1 MRRWTVF
8 AFCTL
13 LAIIAISRPAA
24 AQLRATRISPAQI
37 QQAIEAGID
46 PSELMM
52 LDGSDPSNTSPTGSD
67 GPIPDSPDALQQ
79 QKQQLLQ
86 SLEFDRRP
94 SAILRL
100 WATPTPPE
108 STTSITPPNQPQK
121 QPENSSP
128 STPTTPP
135 NPNPNPDPN
144 PNPNP
149 DPNPDPAA
157 AERAAAAAKAQA
169 DFLQFRTALT
179 ALQRSVTLGDWT
191 AVRNTLQTLA
201 ETDRERVYDRLLQSL
216 QQGPASAP
224 KNRMGQVIGEKNLIR
239 AADLTEIAEL
249 CPADTL
255 SKARSSQLGS
265 LAANAS
271 QEGESPSALAQTF
284 RARLQTDTPGR
295 RLTPEVAA
303 NILLTAGRLEDC
315 LSFLPPLDQ
324 SIAAADLRNL
334 DLQSQV
340 LVSLHQQKPD
350 RSKLEQAWAAVQA
363 ILEVPPQP
371 PAPTDTPAAAAN
383 PAETPTPPTET
394 PSAAPVATPNPPAPQ
409 QPKPL
414 TPAEQEQLQQAALR
428 RAVLLVPQLR
438 RELGRKW
445 LADSFTGQLE
455 RGRRILTGIG
465 SAAARNMGEQAQNP
479 DERLQTLLL
488 QQTAVDALL
497 THAADNTET
506 WRPVLHLLLVNWLRE
521 ASYSAEWDASTSR
534 GPRMQRDQFGNFF
547 WQQDPAEQMR
557 QMQMQNGMPRPIPS
571 GKLLDARPD
580 DRWLAFLENGFI
592 PTFAAA
598 SARLHLKVKEETLAF
613 PWIEQ
618 LAKTHPA
625 EARELVE
632 TFLSTW
638 SENNDP
644 NNERRRTNPYMFSF
658 GYNERL
664 NAIPLTRS
672 QQKRNLQELAEWVKR
687 IRALNL
693 EGVNEEWLAT
703 AFTKVHSAAE
713 VYQQQDLEAVFGD
726 LQLVR
731 PETLALLLNGMRS
744 ALSTVWRDPQVQQA
758 AGTNRKKAEIEAE
771 VLRGYQ
777 SALGLCTTALAQQP
791 RSWQLLSVRGA
802 LLHDLNNYQNDLA
815 RSPEFIERRREAL
828 TALQDAANA
837 YSETVQQLDEDKHSV
852 SAFNTWFYAALGDA
866 SLERITAERVAI
878 PEQIPLISHALQNL
892 PAEVRERHLDMFAN
906 DLFTRMSTVNPAVKF
921 RYVREGLKLAGERPQ
936 ARDARQVFNYYSDLV
951 TEIQLQTAVDGTVR
965 VGHSS
970 PFGVLVS
977 LRHSAAIERES
988 GGFSRYLQN
997 QNSGGGYF
1005 YNNGRPNEDYRDKFE
1020 KAARAALDEHFEVL
1034 SVTFEPESIQSRP
1047 DPEAGWRVTPYA
1059 YLLLKARGPEID
1071 RLPPVRIDLDF
1082 LDTTG
1087 YVVLPVESPA
1097 IPLDCTP
1104 EIADQRPVEDLTIT
1118 QTLDEREAAAGKLLL
1133 EIKAV
1138 GRGLVPDLQQLVELS
1153 FADFEVAAIE
1163 DNKLSVSKFDDAAR
1177 EPAVLSERLW
1187 TVSLKDRRERTADE
1201 DRTFSF
1207 ASARI
1212 EPKEL
1217 LYQRFNDADLESVQQ
1232 TLTLRQSYDQP
1243 PRNLTAWILGFL
1255 LITSAAAAAW
1265 FLRRRQPQTAPTAG
1279 PRWQLPAE
1287 ITPFSALSLL
1297 RDIQQKTSLPGSTAS
1312 DLAVS
1317 IERIERWYFAT
1328 STPPAPQPDLHAEVS
1343 SWIER
1348 ATR

>member
-13 LAIIAISRPAA
+13 LAILLNSAPAA
-24 AQLRATRISPAQI
+24 AQLRATTISPAQI
-37 QQAIEAGID
+37 RQAIEAGID
-46 PSELMM
+46 PSELIMM
-52 LDGSDPSNTSPTGSD
+52 QDGSDPSRMSQPGSD
-67 GPIPDSPDALQQ
+67 GPVPDSPEALEQ

-94 SAILRL
+94 STILRL
-100 WATPTPPE
+100 WAAPKTPETPAPATPQPAPANPDPPTPPTPTPD
-108 STTSITPPNQPQK
+108 
-121 QPENSSP
+121 P
-128 STPTTPP
+128 SAT
-135 NPNPNPDPN
+135 
-144 PNPNP
+144 
-149 DPNPDPAA
+149 PDPAA
-157 AERAAAAAKAQA
+157 AARAAAAAKARS

-179 ALQRSVTLGDWT
+179 ALQRGVTQGDWPS
-191 AVRNTLQTLA
+191 VRSTLQTFS

-239 AADLTEIAEL
+239 AADLAEIAEL
-249 CPADTL
+249 CPATTL
-255 SKARSSQLGS
+255 SKARSSQLGA

-271 QEGESPSALAQTF
+271 QEGESATALAETF
-284 RARLQTDTPGR
+284 RARLQPDTPGR

-303 NILLTAGRLEDC
+303 NILRTAGRLEDC
-315 LSFLPPLDQ
+315 LSFLPPLAT

-340 LVSLHQQKPD
+340 LVSLHQRKPD
-350 RSKLEQAWAAVQA
+350 RQKLEQAWAAVQA

-371 PAPTDTPAAAAN
+371 PAPTAPSAPETPPATPAT
-383 PAETPTPPTET
+383 TPD
-394 PSAAPVATPNPPAPQ
+394 AAPAGTPQ
-409 QPKPL
+409 PL
-414 TPAEQEQLQQAALR
+414 TAAEQDQIQQSALR

-438 RELGRKW
+438 KELGQKW
-445 LADSFTGQLE
+445 LADSFTGEPE

-465 SAAARNMGEQAQNP
+465 SAAARNMGEQAQDP

-488 QQTAVDALL
+488 QQTAVEALL
-497 THAADNTET
+497 TQAADSTET

-557 QMQMQNGMPRPIPS
+557 QMQMQTGMPRPIPS
-571 GKLLDARPD
+571 GKLLDARPN
-580 DRWLAFLENGFI
+580 DRWLAFLEAGFV

-672 QQKRNLQELAEWVKR
+672 QQKRNLQELAEWVRR
-687 IRALNL
+687 IRALKL
-693 EGVNEEWLAT
+693 DGVNEEWLAT

-731 PETLALLLNGMRS
+731 PETLALILNGMRS

-777 SALGLCTTALAQQP
+777 SALGLCATALAQQP
-791 RSWQLLSVRGA
+791 HSWQLLSVRGA
-802 LLHDLNNYQNDLA
+802 LLHDVNNYQNDLA
-815 RSPEFIERRREAL
+815 KSPEFIERRREAL
-828 TALQDAANA
+828 TALQAAATA
-837 YSETVQQLDEDKHSV
+837 YSETVQELDEKKYSV
-852 SAFNTWFYAALGDA
+852 TAFNTWFYAALGDA
-866 SLERITAERVAI
+866 SLERITEERVAI
-878 PEQIPLISHALQNL
+878 PEQIPLIAQALQNL
-892 PAEVRERHLDMFAN
+892 PGEVRERHLDMFAN
-906 DLFTRMSTVNPAVKF
+906 DLFTRMSTVNPSVKF
-921 RYVREGLKLAGERPQ
+921 RYVREGLKLAGDRPQ
-936 ARDARQVFNYYSDLV
+936 AREARQVFDYYRDLV

-1097 IPLDCTP
+1097 IPLDCAPSTGDP
-1104 EIADQRPVEDLTIT
+1104 RPIEDLTLT
-1118 QTLDEREAAAGKLLL
+1118 QTLDEREAASGKLLL

-1138 GRGLVPDLQQLVELS
+1138 GRGLVPELEQLVELQ
-1153 FADFEVAAIE
+1153 FADFEVAGIE

-1187 TVSLKDRRERTADE
+1187 TVSLKDRRERTAD
-1201 DRTFSF
+1201 DARTFHF
-1207 ASARI
+1207 ATARI

-1217 LYQRFNDADLESVQQ
+1217 LFQRFNDADLESVEQ

-1243 PRNLTAWILGFL
+1243 TSHLAAWILGFL
-1255 LITSAAAAAW
+1255 LATTAAGALW
-1265 FLRRRQPQTAPTAG
+1265 YLRRRQPETAPTAG
-1279 PRWQLPAE
+1279 PRWQVPSD
-1287 ITPFSALSLL
+1287 ITPFSALTLL
-1297 RDIQQKTSLPGSTAS
+1297 RDIQQKSSLPGSAAS
-1312 DLAVS
+1312 DLASS

-1328 STPPAPQPDLHAEVS
+1328 STPPAPQPDLRSEVTT
-1343 SWIER
+1343 WIER
-1348 ATR
+1348 AAP

>member
-1 MRRWTVF
+1 MRHWTVF
-8 AFCTL
+8 ALCTL
-13 LAIIAISRPAA
+13 LAIAVAPNPAA
-24 AQLRATRISPAQI
+24 AQLRATSISPAQLR
-37 QQAIEAGID
+37 QAMEAGMD

-52 LDGSDPSNTSPTGSD
+52 MQQGMDPSGMSEPGSD
-67 GPIPDSPDALQQ
+67 GPVPDSPEAFEQ
-79 QKQQLLQ
+79 QKQQILQ
-86 SLEFDRRP
+86 TLEFDRRP

-100 WATPTPPE
+100 WAAPKPPE
-108 STTSITPPNQPQK
+108 PAAQVAPQTQPA
-121 QPENSSP
+121 
-128 STPTTPP
+128 TP
-135 NPNPNPDPN
+135 NPPPSPNPDPN
-144 PNPNP
+144 AP
-149 DPNPDPAA
+149 PNPDPAA
-157 AERAAAAAKAQA
+157 AERAAAAAKTRA
-169 DFLQFRTALT
+169 DYLQFRSALT
-179 ALQRSVTLGDWT
+179 TLQRGVTQGDW
-191 AVRNTLQTLA
+191 ANVRSTLQTFS
-201 ETDRERVYDRLLQSL
+201 ETDRERIYDRLLQSL
-216 QQGPASAP
+216 QQGPANAP

-239 AADLTEIAEL
+239 AADLVEIAEL
-249 CPADTL
+249 CPTATL
-255 SKARSSQLGS
+255 SKPRSSQLGI

-271 QEGESPSALAQTF
+271 QEGESATTLAETF
-284 RARLQTDTPGR
+284 RALLQPGTPGR
-295 RLTPEVAA
+295 RLTTDVAA
-303 NILLTAGRLEDC
+303 NILLAAGRLEDC
-315 LSFLPPLDQ
+315 LSFLPPLEK
-324 SIAAADLRNL
+324 SIATADLRNL

-340 LVSLHQQKPD
+340 LVSLHQKKPD
-350 RSKLEQAWAAVQA
+350 RQKLEQAWAAVQA

-371 PAPTDTPAAAAN
+371 VPA
-383 PAETPTPPTET
+383 TPPTT
-394 PSAAPVATPNPPAPQ
+394 TAAPAAPPSPTPAPPAPATPATALPD

-414 TPAEQEQLQQAALR
+414 TAAEQEQLQQSALR

-438 RELGRKW
+438 RELGQKW
-445 LADSFTGQLE
+445 LADSFTGEPE

-465 SAAARNMGEQAQNP
+465 SAAARNMGEQAQDP

-488 QQTAVDALL
+488 QQTAVEALL
-497 THAADNTET
+497 THAADSTET

-557 QMQMQNGMPRPIPS
+557 QMQMQTGMPRPIPS
-571 GKLLDARPD
+571 GKLLDARPN
-580 DRWLAFLENGFI
+580 DRWLAFLETGFV

-618 LAKTHPA
+618 LAKTHPGD
-625 EARELVE
+625 ARELVE
-632 TFLSTW
+632 NFLSTW

-693 EGVNEEWLAT
+693 DGINEEWLAT

-731 PETLALLLNGMRS
+731 PETLALLLNGMRT
-744 ALSTVWRDPQVQQA
+744 ALSTVWRNPQVQQA

-771 VLRGYQ
+771 VLRGYE
-777 SALGLCTTALAQQP
+777 SALGLCTTALSQQP
-791 RSWQLLSVRGA
+791 RSWELLSVRGA
-802 LLHDLNNYQNDLA
+802 LQHDLNNYQNDLSK
-815 RSPEFIERRREAL
+815 SPEFVERRREAL
-828 TALQDAANA
+828 ASLQSAATA
-837 YSETVQQLDEDKHSV
+837 YTETVQQLDEDKHSV
-852 SAFNTWFYAALGDA
+852 AAFNTWFYAALGDA
-866 SLERITAERVAI
+866 SLERISEERVAI
-878 PEQIPLISHALQNL
+878 PEQIPLIAQALQSL
-892 PAEVRERHLDMFAN
+892 PDEVRERHLDMFAN
-906 DLFTRMSTVNPAVKF
+906 DLFTRMSTVNPSVKF
-921 RYVREGLKLAGERPQ
+921 RYVREGLKLAGDRPQ
-936 ARDARQVFNYYSDLV
+936 AREAKQVFDYYKDLV
-951 TEIQLQTAVDGTVR
+951 TEIQLQTAVDGSVR
-965 VGHSS
+965 VGHTS

-1087 YVVLPVESPA
+1087 YVVLPVESPS
-1097 IPLDCTP
+1097 IPLDCAP
-1104 EIADQRPVEDLTIT
+1104 ADGDPRPIEDLTIT
-1118 QTLDEREAAAGKLLL
+1118 QTLDEREAASGKLLL

-1138 GRGLVPDLQQLVELS
+1138 GRGLVPNLDQLVDLK
-1153 FADFEVAAIE
+1153 FADFEVSGIE
-1163 DNKLSVSKFDDAAR
+1163 DNKLSVSKFDDANR
-1177 EPAVLSERLW
+1177 DPAVLSERLW
-1187 TVSLKDRRERTADE
+1187 TVSLKDRRERAAAE
-1201 DRTFSF
+1201 ARTFSF
-1207 ASARI
+1207 AAAKI
-1212 EPKEL
+1212 DPKEL
-1217 LYQRFNDADLESVQQ
+1217 LFQRFNDADLESVQQ
-1232 TLTLRQSYDQP
+1232 TLTLQQTYDQP
-1243 PRNLTAWILGFL
+1243 TSSLSVWVLGL
-1255 LITSAAAAAW
+1255 LLAVVAAGAVW
-1265 FLRRRQPQTAPTAG
+1265 YVRRRQPEAAPTTG
-1279 PRWQLPAE
+1279 PRWQVPAE
-1287 ITPFSALSLL
+1287 ITPFSVLTLL
-1297 RDIQQKTSLPGSTAS
+1297 RDIQQKSSLPGTAAS
-1312 DLAVS
+1312 ELATS

-1328 STPPAPQPDLHAEVS
+1328 SAPTAPQPDLHSEATI
-1343 SWIER
+1343 WIQR
-1348 ATR
+1348 VAH